1 MITSF
6 VSNRGGI
13 GKSSLVSQ
21 LAPAVARAAPDR
33 VVLVLDLSIQGDASV
48 FLLGGVREPAAAESA
63 ARTRGGEALAAL
75 GSDKGATAFLAAVTA
90 VPAPARPASTSF
102 WRGVYNNTPAPPST
116 PPPDWK
122 AFAVRPLDANPDGEC
137 PPNLYL
143 IPGGKTLY
151 GVPFEGTALALRA
164 ALAASGALVLVD
176 TDAELSERGASLAGL
191 AAADNLALV
200 LSTSWCDYV
209 RALDDPA
216 NSLLAALGFLKRTH
230 PELKPAIAHV
240 IFNNVQKRL
249 SMPGGI
255 AAVPGLLS
263 FTPPS
268 TSLEALVEIASHL
281 RSVAL
286 DPSGGGRAA
295 FFANQAAL
303 ASQNDFLRAY
313 VVAVPTVPESAWQ
326 WSSRNGAPLACRGVD
341 AAEATQQAAAHI
353 RAAAARFV

>member
-48 FLLGGVREPAAAESA
+48 FLLGGVREPAAASSA

-102 WRGVYNNTPAPPST
+102 WRGVIGPAPTSAP

-122 AFAVRPLDANPDGEC
+122 SFAVRPLDANPDGEC

-216 NSLLAALGFLKRTH
+216 NALIAALGFLKRTH

-249 SMPGGI
+249 STPGGI

-281 RSVAL
+281 RGVAL

-295 FFANQAAL
+295 FFAHQAAL

-326 WSSRNGAPLACRGVD
+326 WSSRHGAPLACCGAG